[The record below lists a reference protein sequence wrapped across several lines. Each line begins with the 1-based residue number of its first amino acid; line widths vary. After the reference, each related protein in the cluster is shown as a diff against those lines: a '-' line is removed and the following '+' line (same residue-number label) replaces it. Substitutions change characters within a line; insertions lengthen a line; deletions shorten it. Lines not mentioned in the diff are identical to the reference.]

1 MPFGFGRPRPTRKVS
16 ADKGRADSRAAEPAS
31 VTSGVS
37 ASSGTSAK
45 GREQW
50 GGGVR
55 GIDHV
60 GVTVPDIEEATRF
73 FIEAFDAQV
82 MYSPLPKGSPP
93 RYGAF
98 MEQRLGVP
106 QRTLQHSIRFLRL
119 PNGPGLELFEFT
131 NTTQRDPV
139 VPTDFGWQHVAFY
152 VDDIHAA
159 LERVVA
165 AGGRAL
171 TEPNPLPG
179 VEAGPNNRFVYAR
192 TPWDSTVELIS
203 YPDPQP
209 YEQITPLRRWRP

>member
-1 MPFGFGRPRPTRKVS
+1 M
-16 ADKGRADSRAAEPAS
+16 
-31 VTSGVS
+31 
-37 ASSGTSAK
+37 
-45 GREQW
+45 
-50 GGGVR
+50 R

-106 QRTLQHSIRFLRL
+106 ARSLQHCIRYLRL
-119 PNGPGLELFEFT
+119 PNGPGIELFEFT
-131 NTTQRDPV
+131 NITQKEPA

-171 TEPNPLPG
+171 TDPNPLPG
-179 VEAGPNNRFVYAR
+179 VEAGPNNWFVYAR

-209 YEQITPLRRWRP
+209 YEEITPLRRWRP

>member
-1 MPFGFGRPRPTRKVS
+1 MIRWGRSKGGGDRTRASGPAPAPRQ
-16 ADKGRADSRAAEPAS
+16 SRERSQAGDPSQE
-31 VTSGVS
+31 
-37 ASSGTSAK
+37 
-45 GREQW
+45 REQW

-131 NTTQRDPV
+131 NTTQRDPA

-159 LERVVA
+159 LARVVA

-171 TEPNPLPG
+171 TEPNLLPG
-179 VEAGPNNRFVYAR
+179 VEAGPNNWFVYAR

-209 YEQITPLRRWRP
+209 YETITPLRRWRP